1 METSGNDLAHT
12 ILRGGVNQYGQTIP
26 NYHYE
31 DLMHL
36 SALYAKKD
44 LKNPAIIVDAN
55 HSNSNKQ
62 YKEQILLEGRQDISD
77 HMTPGCSITDPCL
90 GWEDTERL
98 IYDIAEKC

>member
-31 DLMHL
+31 DLIHL

-44 LKNPAIIVDAN
+44 LKNPAIIIDAN
-55 HSNSNKQ
+55 QNPTSNTRNRSVLFQKYFTAVTIIRNLK
-62 YKEQILLEGRQDISD
+62 S
-77 HMTPGCSITDPCL
+77 
-90 GWEDTERL
+90 W
-98 IYDIAEKC
+98 